1 MVLSSSWVLAVAAAA
16 LVALAAAVGYAA
28 GRRGPTA
35 GSAAPVPAAPSAPIA
50 AEGAGA
56 DDGSDRLRGVADPAP
71 APRGCQDLVAGLVG
85 AHDLAAGNRA
95 VCAHVE
101 QVLRRAGVRRIPVA
115 VGDPFDPDLH
125 VAVAVEPPGP
135 GPQGAAREAHVARE
149 VRPGWADGAATLRPA
164 EVAVWTA

>member
-1 MVLSSSWVLAVAAAA
+1 MVPSSSGVLAVAAAV
-16 LVALAAAVGYAA
+16 LVALVAAVGYAA
-28 GRRGPTA
+28 GRRGPTT
-35 GSAAPVPAAPSAPIA
+35 GSSAPVPAEPPPSTDP
-50 AEGAGA
+50 GSVKGG
-56 DDGSDRLRGVADPAP
+56 GSDGPWGVADRAP

-95 VCAHVE
+95 VRAHVE

-125 VAVAVEPPGP
+125 VAVALEPAGP
-135 GPQGAAREAHVARE
+135 GPQGAARESHVARE
-149 VRPGWADGAATLRPA
+149 VRPGWADGTTTVRPA